1 MKANEAPEK
10 IYMTPSFGEPDNV
23 LLASFSK
30 SHLNFH
36 RDIEYTRTDAFI
48 EKALAYLNSKFYF
61 HNAFYGVVST
71 DFSAMEELFE
81 DFKNYIK
88 GE

>member
-23 LLASFSK
+23 LLAAFSK
-30 SHLNFH
+30 SHLEYH

-48 EKALAYLNSKFYF
+48 NKACEWLKD
-61 HNAFYGVVST
+61 NASNYIIEHLFSSNVS
-71 DFSAMEELFE
+71 FEENKMIE
-81 DFKNYIK
+81 DFKNYMK